1 MYRTNRFVR
10 AADGTH
16 IAYRVDGEGPN
27 LVYVNGFACTDSYW
41 VYLHERFKSRA
52 TQLVWDFKGH
62 GNSEAA
68 RDIDS
73 VTIPGMVDDM
83 LRVMDDAGIETA
95 TLLGFSLG
103 SQIVLE
109 AWRHAPDRID
119 AIIPMLGPY
128 EYTFNTALPWGLGK
142 GLYQVFKRIGPGQ
155 ASVSL
160 NVLSK
165 MSRSSVIYALLKLS
179 GMVGG
184 SVPYEDME
192 PFFEHLGDVD
202 GPTLVQLAIAAQN
215 HSAGDILED
224 IGVPTLIVT
233 GGRDSLA
240 PPRLGREMERRIP
253 DSELLIVE
261 DATHTGILGHNQLIE
276 DRVERFLDEHGLLAT
291 PGRAASSG

>member
-16 IAYRVDGEGPN
+16 IAYRVDGEGPP
-27 LVYVNGFACTDSYW
+27 LIYVNGFACTDSYW

-68 RDIDS
+68 RDLES
-73 VTIPGMVDDM
+73 VTIPGIVDDM
-83 LRVMDDAGIETA
+83 LRVMDDAEIERA

-109 AWRHAPDRID
+109 AWRHAPDRIN

-128 EYTFNTALPWGLGK
+128 EYTFNTALPWGFGK
-142 GLYQVFKRIGPGQ
+142 GLYQIFKRIGPNQ
-155 ASVSL
+155 ASLSL
-160 NVLSK
+160 NVLSSL
-165 MSRSSVIYALLKLS
+165 SRSHLIYAALKLS
-179 GMVGG
+179 GMVGA

-202 GPTLVQLAIAAQN
+202 GPTLVQLAIAAQT
-215 HSAGDILED
+215 HSASDILETID
-224 IGVPTLIVT
+224 VPSLIVS

-240 PPRLGREMERRIP
+240 PPQLGLEMERRIP

-261 DATHTGILGHNQLIE
+261 DATHTGVLGHNQLIE
-276 DRVERFLDEHGLLAT
+276 DRVERFLEEHGLLA
-291 PGRAASSG
+291 SK